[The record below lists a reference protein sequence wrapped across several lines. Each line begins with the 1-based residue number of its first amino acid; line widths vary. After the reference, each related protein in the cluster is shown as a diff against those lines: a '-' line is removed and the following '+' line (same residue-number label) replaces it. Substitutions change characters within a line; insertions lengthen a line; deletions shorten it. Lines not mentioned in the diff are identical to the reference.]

1 MTATLGAARGGRE
14 RLSDSPIRKINLW
27 FIGRHFPPPSSVFV
41 SFRNEQEVGFA
52 SYDVKA
58 DYFAAPKTKSLTAW
72 VIKWSFQQLGRAC
85 SIAPAV

>member
-1 MTATLGAARGGRE
+1 MRATLGVGRGARGAG
-14 RLSDSPIRKINLW
+14 LRKINLW
-27 FIGRHFPPPSSVFV
+27 FIARRFPPPSSVFV
-41 SFRNEQEVGFA
+41 SFRNEHGFA
-52 SYDVKA
+52 SFDVKA